1 MKKNKHES
9 PTVARQRSRQQLYEE
24 GKALRNSCPRA
35 GHADWKP
42 PADRVDPIEI
52 LEASN
57 KGRLPELIPV
67 RYGRMIP
74 SPSAFL
80 PWRGRDYGSRPS
92 WFVPD
97 YPIICKNAT
106 AKNLALA
113 NLRMS
118 EIPAEHTDKLPIDR
132 VPFALAVAQTH
143 PAFSR
148 LMHQPV
154 NGIVRR
160 HLSQLRAANGLKI
173 FFIVRRETMPALLAK
188 RDLFCR
194 DPVELDH
201 PPLAS
206 KGLVAMPRVIA
217 TLNARSVPST
227 GGTSRI
233 MSSLSLADF
242 KSRSRPPAL
251 SQVGFM

>member
-132 VPFALAVAQTH
+132 VPFALAVAQNSSRFLSPH
-143 PAFSR
+143 APAGEWDCTETPE
-148 LMHQPV
+148 PV
-154 NGIVRR
+154 K
-160 HLSQLRAANGLKI
+160 SC
-173 FFIVRRETMPALLAK
+173 EWSE
-188 RDLFCR
+188 DLFYR
-194 DPVELDH
+194 SPRNDAGAAREAR
-201 PPLAS
+201 PL
-206 KGLVAMPRVIA
+206 L
-217 TLNARSVPST
+217 
-227 GGTSRI
+227 
-233 MSSLSLADF
+233 
-242 KSRSRPPAL
+242 SRP
-251 SQVGFM
+251 S